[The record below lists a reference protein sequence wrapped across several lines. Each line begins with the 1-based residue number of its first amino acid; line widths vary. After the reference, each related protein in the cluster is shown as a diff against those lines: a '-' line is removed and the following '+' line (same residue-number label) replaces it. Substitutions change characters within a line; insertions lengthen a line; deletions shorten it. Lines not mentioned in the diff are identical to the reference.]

1 MYSNDLT
8 GQVFGRLTVIKKKFL
23 VLLIK
28 KALEHIGN
36 VYAHVEIQ
44 KYFLDE
50 VLFKKVFKLVVVFL
64 E

>member
-8 GQVFGRLTVIKKKFL
+8 GQVFGRLTVIKK
-23 VLLIK
+23 VPRPIDK

-36 VYAHVEIQ
+36 AYAHAEIQ

>member
-1 MYSNDLT
+1 MHFNDLT
-8 GQVFGRLTVIKKKFL
+8 GQVFGKLTVIKK
-23 VLLIK
+23 VPRPIDK
-28 KALEHIGN
+28 KSRGHIGN
-36 VYAHVEIQ
+36 AYAHAGIQ